1 MYTYI
6 HIPHEIFKII
16 KKDIYSIYIYIY
28 LNFSSVSAGDDGD
41 EPKQPSNNDVTQSKY
56 FNLLFL

>member
-1 MYTYI
+1 MR
-6 HIPHEIFKII
+6 FLKLLRKI
-16 KKDIYSIYIYIY
+16 SSLYIYIF